1 MKIADFGLARDVHN
15 LDYYKK
21 TTNVSPGSVCLG
33 CRAPSGDD
41 LRANTPPSAQGR
53 LPVKWMA
60 PEALFDRVY
69 THQSDVYV
77 SPHRMGVGRQDR
89 QDAKC
94 ASQGLRP
101 LLGPTQHP
109 LPLPYPGAP
118 PCPLVVCPGTGLLKQ
133 WLRSNRLLSSL
144 PCSWSF
150 GVLLWEIFTL
160 GGSPYPG
167 IPVEELFKLLKEGHR
182 MDKPAN
188 CTHDL

>member
-1 MKIADFGLARDVHN
+1 M
-15 LDYYKK
+15 
-21 TTNVSPGSVCLG
+21 
-33 CRAPSGDD
+33 
-41 LRANTPPSAQGR
+41 
-53 LPVKWMA
+53 KWMA

-77 SPHRMGVGRQDR
+77 ISQNLGRAGGGEWGAVGWSWERPGPWPI
-89 QDAKC
+89 C
-94 ASQGLRP
+94 PTLGGGLFGAGQADHP
-101 LLGPTQHP
+101 VLPT
-109 LPLPYPGAP
+109 
-118 PCPLVVCPGTGLLKQ
+118 
-133 WLRSNRLLSSL
+133 
-144 PCSWSF
+144 SWSF

>member
-1 MKIADFGLARDVHN
+1 M
-15 LDYYKK
+15 
-21 TTNVSPGSVCLG
+21 
-33 CRAPSGDD
+33 
-41 LRANTPPSAQGR
+41 
-53 LPVKWMA
+53 KWMA

-77 SPHRMGVGRQDR
+77 APQPSGVGGGGVPR
-89 QDAKC
+89 
-94 ASQGLRP
+94 
-101 LLGPTQHP
+101 
-109 LPLPYPGAP
+109 GAG
-118 PCPLVVCPGTGLLKQ
+118 VCPGWGHRGSGAELGPQLEPQGLLGLTPPPQ
-133 WLRSNRLLSSL
+133 PHLPCSHPVGSL
-144 PCSWSF
+144 PGQAGGSRCCVPSPPSWSF

>member
-1 MKIADFGLARDVHN
+1 M
-15 LDYYKK
+15 
-21 TTNVSPGSVCLG
+21 
-33 CRAPSGDD
+33 
-41 LRANTPPSAQGR
+41 
-53 LPVKWMA
+53 KWMA

-77 SPHRMGVGRQDR
+77 APDLAGAWAGGGAQAAGVRHREVLGGSPLAR
-89 QDAKC
+89 A
-94 ASQGLRP
+94 
-101 LLGPTQHP
+101 
-109 LPLPYPGAP
+109 
-118 PCPLVVCPGTGLLKQ
+118 
-133 WLRSNRLLSSL
+133 LRSGGVCSRADAAV
-144 PCSWSF
+144 PPTTHSWSF